1 MANHH
6 RWVSKE
12 LVQEILLRNPRFL
25 ETLAEYVP

>member
-12 LVQEILLRNPRFL
+12 LVQEILLHDPRFL
-25 ETLAEYVP
+25 KVIAE